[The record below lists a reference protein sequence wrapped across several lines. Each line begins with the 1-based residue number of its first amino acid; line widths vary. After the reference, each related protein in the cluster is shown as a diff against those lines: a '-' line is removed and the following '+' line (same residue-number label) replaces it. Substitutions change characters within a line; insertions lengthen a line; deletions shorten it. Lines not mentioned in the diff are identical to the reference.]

1 MDDKFQE
8 IDPEKMDECIIKLV
22 DTALGLLN
30 PENKTSPYSE
40 HFQHTVPS
48 AVQVTE
54 LVGHAMISSF
64 VTAYKQCRNL
74 GEDAFAEEIANGTIP
89 KSFASTLKEMVGR
102 EIEKVNKTPSRE
114 DIDAVARRL
123 ETMKAAAAECEQF
136 DRAELDAQLETGDL
150 TPSDYLDKIKP
161 VGTA

>member
-1 MDDKFQE
+1 MRDKFQE
-8 IDPEKMDECIIKLV
+8 VDQEKLEECIIKLV
-22 DTALGLLN
+22 NTALELLN
-30 PENKTSPYSE
+30 PENKTSPYSKD
-40 HFQHTVPS
+40 FQHSVPS

-54 LVGHAMISSF
+54 LVGHVMISSF
-64 VTAYKQCRNL
+64 VAAYRQCRNL
-74 GEDAFAEEIANGTIP
+74 GEDAFAEEIANGCIT
-89 KSFASTLKEMVGR
+89 KSFGSTLKEMVGR